1 MYGGVKNEPLLS
13 LYILLAFLCVG
24 LGELRC
30 LLCSGCTYPKTFYS
44 VLSKSLVIEQRS
56 VAVPHPTVYYYTII
70 LRIYVVYGSSSSSS
84 RAAKSLRKGRIKE
97 QSAAKLLRSAV
108 LSLFFFFNF
117 SWWAVSVAGTLLTL
131 LNILWILNF
140 DSVFGKRQNI
150 YSIS

>member
-1 MYGGVKNEPLLS
+1 MLW
-13 LYILLAFLCVG
+13 LYIPQNFLLRPLEEFSNRAA
-24 LGELRC
+24 LRSSPSPHS
-30 LLCSGCTYPKTFYS
+30 LL
-44 VLSKSLVIEQRS
+44 L
-56 VAVPHPTVYYYTII
+56 YYHST
-70 LRIYVVYGSSSSSS
+70 YVVYGSSSS

-131 LNILWILNF
+131 LNILWISDF

-150 YSIS
+150 

>member
-13 LYILLAFLCVG
+13 LVYTTSFSMYVLYLVSWGACYALAVH
-24 LGELRC
+24 
-30 LLCSGCTYPKTFYS
+30 TPKTFYS

-70 LRIYVVYGSSSSSS
+70 LRIYVVYGSSSS

-131 LNILWILNF
+131 LNILWISNF

-150 YSIS
+150 

>member
-13 LYILLAFLCVG
+13 LVYTTSFSMYVL

-70 LRIYVVYGSSSSSS
+70 LRIYVVYGSSSSS

-117 SWWAVSVAGTLLTL
+117 S
-131 LNILWILNF
+131 
-140 DSVFGKRQNI
+140 
-150 YSIS
+150 

>member
-13 LYILLAFLCVG
+13 LVYTTSFSMYVL

-70 LRIYVVYGSSSSSS
+70 LRIYVVYGSSSS

-131 LNILWILNF
+131 LNILWISNF

-150 YSIS
+150 